1 MTRHLVFIDNL
12 FHLWVL
18 LDTALEEVKGG
29 VVSVEQRVLDVLLH
43 RNAELAAS
51 VRHTN
56 LELCITEAFDQ
67 SLKTYEADLDVTITF
82 LFNVMRRILIFV

>member
-1 MTRHLVFIDNL
+1 MTRHLVFINNL

-56 LELCITEAFDQ
+56 LELCITEAFD
-67 SLKTYEADLDVTITF
+67 
-82 LFNVMRRILIFV
+82 